1 MNSNNVANAD
11 VLIVGAGPTG
21 LTVAV
26 TLLAR
31 GRAVTIVDKVEEG
44 NNTSRAAVV
53 YPATLEELAPLGIA
67 QRLVAKGIQSPR
79 FTIRDRDR
87 VLMPVPF
94 GKLPTAFPFTLLVSQ
109 AVTEA
114 VLLERFKQLG
124 GRVLRPRTVT
134 RVEQDDSAITITFD
148 DGEQMKAK
156 YVVGADGAHSIVR
169 EQARISSDRDDRGA
183 AYTLADVHLTGGV
196 PDDELVVYF
205 SPAGHLVVLPLPDG
219 IHRIV
224 AHVDEA
230 PERPEV
236 PFLQHLIDTRGPKA
250 KRAII
255 HDIVWGSRFLTHHS
269 LVSNYR
275 SGRIALAGDAA
286 HEHSP
291 LGGQGM
297 NLGINDAVALGRA
310 LSDIIGGASPNLLD
324 SYNEIQR
331 PIAKQVIRITD
342 LLTKAAT
349 LPESLGWIRNLIV
362 SGLSEIIGR
371 RVARRLSLLGNLK
384 KDLNENELARRVE
397 I

>member
-1 MNSNNVANAD
+1 MAPNNTANAD

-21 LTVAV
+21 LTVAI

-44 NNTSRAAVV
+44 NNASRAAVV
-53 YPATLEELAPLGIA
+53 YPATLEELAPHGVSE
-67 QRLVAKGIQSPR
+67 RLVAKGIQSPR

-87 VLMPVPF
+87 VLMLVPF
-94 GKLPTAFPFTLLVSQ
+94 DKLPTAFPFTLLVSQ

-134 RVEQDDSAITITFD
+134 RVEQDDSGVTVTRD
-148 DGEQMKAK
+148 DGGQVQAK
-156 YVVGADGAHSIVR
+156 YVVGADGAHSAVR
-169 EQARISSDRDDRGA
+169 EQARIGSDRDDHGA
-183 AYTLADVHLTGGV
+183 SYALADVHLTGGV

-250 KRAII
+250 ERAII
-255 HDIVWGSRFLTHHS
+255 HDVVWGSRFLTHHS

-275 SGRIALAGDAA
+275 SGRVVLAGDAA

-297 NLGINDAVALGRA
+297 NLGINDAVALGKA
-310 LSDIIGGASPNLLD
+310 LSDILGGAPANLLD
-324 SYNEIQR
+324 SYNQIQR
-331 PIAKQVIRITD
+331 PIAEQVIWITNF
-342 LLTKAAT
+342 LTKTAT

-362 SGLSEIIGR
+362 GALSPIISR
-371 RVARRLSLLGNLK
+371 RVALRLSLLGYLK
-384 KDLNENELARRVE
+384 EGRRGN
-397 I
+397 